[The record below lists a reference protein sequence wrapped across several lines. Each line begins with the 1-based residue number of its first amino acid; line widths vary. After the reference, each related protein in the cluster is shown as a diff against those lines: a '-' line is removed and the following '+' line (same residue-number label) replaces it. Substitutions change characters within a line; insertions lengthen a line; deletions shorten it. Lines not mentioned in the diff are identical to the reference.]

1 MLKYRDAF
9 AFIGRIAGENEVNE
23 KKSAE
28 IQDIITLTQIFY
40 LPAENEV
47 PPQVQK
53 IEK

>member
-9 AFIGRIAGENEVNE
+9 AFIGRIGGEETTNE

-40 LPAENEV
+40 LKENE
-47 PPQVQK
+47 PTPQ
-53 IEK
+53 I